1 MAFLAVIVIWFI
13 VGAIAALCFGRLMS
27 VVDPPV
33 SIPKLQASAQ
43 RPALAEKRRRVG

>member
-13 VGAIAALCFGRLMS
+13 VGAMAALCFGRLMS
-27 VVDPPV
+27 IVSPPA
-33 SIPKLQASAQ
+33 SIPKRQASVY